1 MANGAASNAGIKPND
16 IITKIDKKTINK
28 MTELRSYIYTKKPGD
43 EVTIQVIRRGIMTQI
58 KVVLGK
64 KIG

>member
-1 MANGAASNAGIKPND
+1 
-16 IITKIDKKTINK
+16 

-43 EVTIQVIRRGIMTQI
+43 EVIIQVIRRGIMTQVKI
-58 KVVLGK
+58 VLGR